1 MANEINNI
9 FLINAP
15 AGSGKTT
22 SIKNRLKD
30 ISLDDPKSKILCIT
44 YTNRA
49 VEELQKD
56 LDNKNIYVST
66 IHSYINDLI
75 SPFFAEKQVLEIYWS
90 LFRNRIN
97 ERIQNIENDDHVNES
112 NQKYIDNFGGLS
124 EDIIKSN
131 LIKISYNETQF
142 TSLYYGGLS
151 HDDLLR
157 FAYILS
163 EKHPIILKK
172 IYGKFN
178 YIFIDEYQDTSAD
191 VLRLFYN
198 AVESK
203 NVKLY
208 LLGDR
213 MQQIYK
219 NYDGSFQNE
228 FKKFNTSEKLVINHR
243 SVPQIISIL
252 NKLYND
258 KDFNQDPSEKNK
270 DAMPDFNPEI
280 VITSNM
286 DEAINK
292 AQSKSPHTLVLYLLN
307 REKYAEIGAETIY
320 RRFNNMEKYSFGRKY
335 SPTDV
340 LSDMTEDNPDLL
352 MKFLF
357 IIYRVVKFYSNENYG
372 SVISLCK
379 KHNNLFNYTFIK
391 LNSHRDKARLKDS
404 FDKLVEIYS
413 KDETTIRDI
422 LCKVVEVNISTE
434 ETVEK
439 FTENV
444 EYNEVFDVAVKELN
458 NLATYLDSPLISTQ
472 HGVKGE
478 SHISVVFVANDSNNN
493 PIVRMHD
500 FFALWATVDFSLP
513 QIEELYYSY
522 LKEVNT
528 LINALGMKTD
538 DLNAENHN
546 RNETNKIILREAC
559 EKIME
564 LFGKNKIFEFAY
576 KKDYETYLSNPNV
589 GNAKRTFK
597 TTRLYGIL
605 SAYRLFYVGCS
616 RARKNLTIIVDNSK
630 VANFKDAFTKKAIN
644 IGFTIPGESWPVQ
657 RLISTVKSISFNP
670 Y

>member
-1 MANEINNI
+1 VADEINNNL

-22 SIKNRLKD
+22 SIRNRLKD
-30 ISLDDPKSKILCIT
+30 ISLDDPKNKILCIT

-49 VEELQKD
+49 AEELQKD
-56 LDNKNIYVST
+56 LDNKNVYVST
-66 IHSYINDLI
+66 IHSYIHDLI
-75 SPFFAEKQVLEIYWS
+75 SPFFAEKQVLEVYWS
-90 LFRNRIN
+90 LFGDRIN
-97 ERIQNIENDDHVNES
+97 ERILNIEGDDHINEN
-112 NQKYIDNFGGLS
+112 NQKYIDSFGGLS
-124 EDIIKSN
+124 EVIVKSN
-131 LIKISYNETQF
+131 LTKISYNEMQF

-157 FAYILS
+157 FAFILS
-163 EKHPIILKK
+163 EKYPVILKK

-178 YIFIDEYQDTSAD
+178 YIFVDEYQDTSAD
-191 VLRLFYN
+191 ILRLFYN
-198 AVESK
+198 AVK
-203 NVKLY
+203 NKSVKLY

-219 NYDGSFQNE
+219 NYDGSFENE
-228 FKKFNTSEKLVINHR
+228 FKKFNTSERLVFNHR

-258 KDFNQDPSEKNK
+258 KEFNQDPSEKNK
-270 DAMPDFNPEI
+270 DAKPNFNPEI

-286 DEAINK
+286 DEAIKK
-292 AQSKSPHTLVLYLLN
+292 ALSKSPHALVLYLLN
-307 REKYAEIGAETIY
+307 REKYAEIGAETLY
-320 RRFNNMEKYSFGRKY
+320 RRFDNMDKYSFGRKY

-357 IIYRVVKFYSNENYG
+357 MIYRIVKFYSNENYG

-379 KHNNLFNYTFIK
+379 KHNNLFSQTFIK
-391 LNSHRDKARLKDS
+391 LSSHKDKDRLKDS
-404 FDKLVEIYS
+404 FDKLMEIYN
-413 KDETTIRDI
+413 KNEATIRDVLHI
-422 LCKVVEVNISTE
+422 VVDLSISTE
-434 ETVEK
+434 ETVAK

-444 EYNEVFDVAVKELN
+444 EYNEVFDVTVKELH
-458 NLATYLDSPLISTQ
+458 NLATYLDSPSISTQ

-478 SHISVVFVANDSNNN
+478 SHDSVVFIANDSNNN
-493 PIVRMHD
+493 PVVRMHD
-500 FFALWATVDFSLP
+500 FFELWATVDFSLP

-522 LKEVNT
+522 LNEVNA
-528 LINALGMKTD
+528 LINLLGMKTD

-546 RNETNKIILREAC
+546 RNEQNKAILRQAC
-559 EKIME
+559 ERVLK
-564 LFGKNKIFEFAY
+564 LFGKNKIFEFVY

-589 GNAKRTFK
+589 GNAKQTFK

-616 RARKNLTIIVDNSK
+616 RARKNLTIIINNSK
-630 VANFKDAFTKKAIN
+630 IKNFKDVFIKKASDT
-644 IGFTIPGESWPVQ
+644 GFKLLEEA
-657 RLISTVKSISFNP
+657 
-670 Y
+670 